1 MQNPKGV
8 PVIFRQSQKS
18 INKGILFR
26 LEAIESA
33 PRPPPPTIDTA
44 AVIAELEV
52 IFEARLAPLAASFL
66 GLERRLKETNVAVAE
81 GIERTERTERRIA
94 STVARARKELR
105 ESGYDHPGVEAED
118 HELRKVD
125 GDGSHGTEV
134 PNLPGEVEADP
145 NTPSSIRGVP
155 ASTLRRIRGYG

>member
-1 MQNPKGV
+1 MFGYTHKE
-8 PVIFRQSQKS
+8 ILD
-18 INKGILFR
+18 GIVSR
-26 LEAIESA
+26 LEALESA
-33 PRPPPPTIDTA
+33 PAPPPPPIPTDAI
-44 AVIAELEV
+44 VAE
-52 IFEARLAPLAASFL
+52 IEARIETRLAPITASL
-66 GLERRLKETNVAVAE
+66 QELERRLKDTNVAVSE

-134 PNLPGEVEADP
+134 LDLPGEVAADP
-145 NTPSSIRGVP
+145 DPPSSVRGVP
-155 ASTLRRIRGYG
+155 ASTLRRVRGIG

>member
-1 MQNPKGV
+1 MFGRVRKAALA
-8 PVIFRQSQKS
+8 S
-18 INKGILFR
+18 IIGR
-26 LEAIESA
+26 LEELETTPA
-33 PRPPPPTIDTA
+33 PPPPRVPTNEI
-44 AVIAELEV
+44 IADLQVRLNEG
-52 IFEARLAPLAASFL
+52 LAPLAAALSE
-66 GLERRLKETNVAVAE
+66 LERRLKDTNVAVSE

-134 PNLPGEVEADP
+134 LNLPGEVAEDP
-145 NTPSSIRGVP
+145 DAPSSIRGVP
-155 ASTLRRIRGYG
+155 AATLRRIRGYG

>member
-1 MQNPKGV
+1 M
-8 PVIFRQSQKS
+8 FWRHERRMLD
-18 INKGILFR
+18 GILPR
-26 LEAIESA
+26 LEALESTPA
-33 PRPPPPTIDTA
+33 SPPPPADIKP
-44 AVIAELEV
+44 ILAEMRAHVDLRLE
-52 IFEARLAPLAASFL
+52 PLKASL
-66 GLERRLKETNVAVAE
+66 LELERRLKDTNVAVSE

-134 PNLPGEVEADP
+134 LDLPGEVAADLDA
-145 NTPSSIRGVP
+145 PSSIRGVP
-155 ASTLRRIRGYG
+155 AATLRRIRGIG